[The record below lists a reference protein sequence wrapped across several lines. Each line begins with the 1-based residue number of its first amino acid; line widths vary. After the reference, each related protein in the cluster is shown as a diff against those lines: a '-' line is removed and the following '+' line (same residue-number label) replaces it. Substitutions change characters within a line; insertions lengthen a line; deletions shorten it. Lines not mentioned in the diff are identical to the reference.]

1 MMDFVTWDDEIPNI
15 WKKIFQT
22 TNQIMKKTNGAL
34 RSILPEVSF
43 PKITESGEEFRV
55 NLNANPHPKK
65 ARNNNP
71 NSSHP

>member
-1 MMDFVTWDDEIPNI
+1 
-15 WKKIFQT
+15 
-22 TNQIMKKTNGAL
+22 MKKTNGAL